1 EGKRLITAA
10 RQEALVDQVAQVW
23 WRDTLDDEGIET
35 VEGAKR
41 PQHQPTPL
49 WRFGV
54 DVTEM
59 GKPRGVLGVAVHGNA
74 VHRLG
79 PCRTNNDEAS
89 HEKDKGAHEP
99 RQHAVAGSVRGAR

>member
-1 EGKRLITAA
+1 
-10 RQEALVDQVAQVW
+10 
-23 WRDTLDDEGIET
+23 
-35 VEGAKR
+35 
-41 PQHQPTPL
+41 
-49 WRFGV
+49 
-54 DVTEM
+54 
-59 GKPRGVLGVAVHGNA
+59 VHGNA